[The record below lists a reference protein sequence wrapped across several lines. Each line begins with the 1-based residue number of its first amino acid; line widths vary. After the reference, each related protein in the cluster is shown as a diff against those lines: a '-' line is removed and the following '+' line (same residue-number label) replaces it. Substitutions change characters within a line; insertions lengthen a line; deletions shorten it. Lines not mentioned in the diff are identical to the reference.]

1 MRTTIRIDDDLLS
14 RLKSRARHE
23 NISLGRLV
31 NRVLRA
37 GLAAADRVE
46 DTPAYLEQ
54 TFSLGAPR
62 EDLTGALRL
71 SAALEDEDALRKLT
85 LRK

>member
-1 MRTTIRIDDDLLS
+1 MRTTIRIDDDLLT
-14 RLKSRARHE
+14 RLKNRARHE

-54 TFSLGAPR
+54 TFSMGEPQ
-62 EDLTGALRL
+62 EDLNSALRL
-71 SAALEDEDALRKLT
+71 AGALYDEEALRKLM

>member
-1 MRTTIRIDDDLLS
+1 MRTTLRIDDDLLT

-23 NISLGRLV
+23 NITLGRLV

-46 DTPAYLEQ
+46 DTPAHREQ
-54 TFSLGAPR
+54 TFAMGVPR

-71 SAALEDEDALRKLT
+71 SAALEDEESLRKLM